1 MSKTSA
7 ALHTKAL
14 GMLLLANV
22 FWGLSFPLIKALLV
36 LNARLAPGNAAF
48 AVACTV
54 APRFLIGALV
64 LAAWQCRRGAR
75 KPGAGAGAGPRPWL
89 TGQELKHGLFVGSFG
104 IAGMLLQNDG
114 MRFTAA
120 STSAF
125 LTQFYAILI
134 PLWLALRHRRNPGVR
149 VWLSCALVMA
159 GVAILGRFD
168 WGQMHL
174 GRGEMETILCSV
186 FFMVQILS
194 LENPT
199 FASTRPEKVTLVWL
213 ALEAVAFGAM
223 AIASAPSAVSLIRPW
238 CFSPWL
244 GLTLLLTIFCTLGAF
259 SIMTKWQPRITA
271 TEAGLMYCF
280 EPIFGSLFA
289 LFLPGIFSRW
299 AGIAYDNEAASAS
312 LIVGGGLITLANVLV
327 QLRPPPKIRPR
338 PTG

>member
-1 MSKTSA
+1 MSKSSA
-7 ALHTKAL
+7 ALHSKAL

-36 LNARLAPGNAAF
+36 LNSRLAPANPAF

-64 LAAWQCRRGAR
+64 LSAWQCRRGAR
-75 KPGAGAGAGPRPWL
+75 KPDAWAGAGRRRWL

-114 MRFTAA
+114 LRFTAA

-149 VWLSCALVMA
+149 VWLGCALVMA
-159 GVAILGRFD
+159 GVAVLGRFD
-168 WGQMHL
+168 WGQMRL
-174 GRGEMETILCSV
+174 GRGELETIVCSV

-194 LENPT
+194 LENPA

-213 ALEAVAFGAM
+213 GLEAAAFGAM
-223 AIASAPSAVSLIRPW
+223 TLFTAPDLDAVIRPW

-244 GLTLLLTIFCTLGAF
+244 GLTLLLTVFCTLGAF

-299 AGIAYDNEAASAS
+299 AGIAYDNETASAN
-312 LIVGGGLITLANVLV
+312 LLVGGALISFANVLV
-327 QLRPPPKIRPR
+327 QLGPPSKLPLCPAE
-338 PTG
+338 

>member
-1 MSKTSA
+1 MNKTSA

-22 FWGLSFPLIKALLV
+22 FWGLSFPLIKALLD
-36 LNARLAPGNAAF
+36 LNSRLAPGNAAF
-48 AVACTV
+48 SIACTV
-54 APRFLIGALV
+54 GPRFMIGALV

-75 KPGAGAGAGPRPWL
+75 KADPGAGAAPLPWL
-89 TGQELKHGLFVGSFG
+89 TGLELRHGLFVGSFG

-134 PLWLALRHRRNPGVR
+134 PLWLALRHGRNPGVR

-168 WGQMHL
+168 WGQMRL
-174 GRGEMETILCSV
+174 GRGELETILCSV

-194 LENPT
+194 LENRA

-213 ALEAVAFGAM
+213 ALEAAAFGAM
-223 AIASAPSAVSLIRPW
+223 MLGTAPGIGALILPWSLL
-238 CFSPWL
+238 PWL
-244 GLTLLLTIFCTLGAF
+244 GLTLLLTVFCTLGAF
-259 SIMTKWQPRITA
+259 SIMTRWQPRITA

-280 EPIFGSLFA
+280 EPIFGSVFA

-299 AGIAYDNEAASAS
+299 AGIGYENENASVN

-327 QLRPPPKIRPR
+327 QLSPPAKAP
-338 PTG
+338 